1 MWHGHIL
8 EGLEI
13 HLDEFPFI
21 SVGTSLGRLK
31 IFKQNMSSHGY
42 VWKGFIWHLFELEEN
57 LKVEMFI
64 SWLGEINGK
73 EGLDTKKSVDWHNG
87 TVSPVEFVFQ
97 GMSYTC
103 KAGWINVS
111 LSYKLDFSVDSSWL
125 EHLVWYFE
133 MGLLGG
139 DIS

>member
-1 MWHGHIL
+1 MCQGHIL
-8 EGLEI
+8 EGLEN

-21 SVGTSLGRLK
+21 SVDTGKLK

-57 LKVEMFI
+57 LKVEMLI
-64 SWLGEINGK
+64 SWLDEINGK
-73 EGLDTKKSVDWHNG
+73 EGLDTEKSVDWHNG
-87 TVSPVEFVFQ
+87 PVSQVEFVFQ

-103 KAGWINVS
+103 NLAWIDVFS
-111 LSYKLDFSVDSSWL
+111 SYKLDFSVDSGWL
-125 EHLVWYFE
+125 EQLVWYSE
-133 MGLLGG
+133 MGVLGG